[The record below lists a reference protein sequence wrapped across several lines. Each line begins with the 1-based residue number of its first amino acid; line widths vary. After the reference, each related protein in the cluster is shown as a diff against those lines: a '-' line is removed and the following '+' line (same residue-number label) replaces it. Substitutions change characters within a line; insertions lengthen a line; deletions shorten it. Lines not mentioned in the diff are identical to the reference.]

1 MTITE
6 AERLI
11 LHYVARETENRADA
25 SRWVVY
31 AIPHDRDVGPRW
43 AWDDYRPLVDAGLLE
58 RRESWKHVYVRLTDA
73 GWKTLM
79 TTAPDADLCPQC
91 RGSLGAMT
99 FDGVC
104 AACHREYDER
114 ELDDRDRKGER

>member
-6 AERLI
+6 IERLI
-11 LHYVARETENRADA
+11 LHRVARETEDGADAARWVIYSVPWDGSA
-25 SRWVVY
+25 SRWQ
-31 AIPHDRDVGPRW
+31 
-43 AWDDYRPLVDAGLLE
+43 WDDYLPLVEAGLLE

-73 GWKTLM
+73 GWKALM
-79 TTAPDADLCPQC
+79 ATAPDADLCPQC

-104 AACHREYDER
+104 AGCHREHDER